1 MAITGSTMSP
11 LVSVEW
17 LSQHLD
23 DPNLI
28 ILDASVAKVVGMAPL
43 EYSHFSC
50 IPNALFLDLADK
62 FHLASSALSNT
73 MPTNKQF
80 SEQASALGIKPE
92 SKIVIYDNQGV
103 YSAPR
108 AWWMFKS
115 MGIDNVAV
123 LNGGLPAWLAQGL
136 KTHSQYKTADDI
148 GEVSGNLQENTVLT
162 AQQVLAATDNSE
174 QQIVDARSYSRFCG
188 TAKEP
193 RPGLRSGHIP
203 NSVCVHFATLLNE
216 GRYKSEQALTEI
228 FATAGLDKNKQL
240 IASCGSGMTAC
251 IVLLAG
257 YQIGFKQLALYDGS
271 WSEWGADHSLPTS
284 TLS

>member
-1 MAITGSTMSP
+1 MSP

-23 DPNLI
+23 DPNLV
-28 ILDASVAKVVGMAPL
+28 ILDASVAKIVGMTPI
-43 EYSHFSC
+43 EYKQFCC
-50 IPNALFLDLADK
+50 IPNALFLDLAGR
-62 FHLASSALSNT
+62 FHLASSPLSNT
-73 MPTNKQF
+73 MPTSKQF

-115 MGIDNVAV
+115 MGIDNVTV
-123 LNGGLPAWLAQGL
+123 LNGGLPAWLALGM
-136 KTHSQYKTADDI
+136 KTHSQYKTADEI
-148 GEVSGNLQENTVLT
+148 GEVSGHLQDDSLVT
-162 AQQVLAATDNSE
+162 AQQVLTATDDSE

-203 NSVCVHFATLLNE
+203 NSVCVHFATLLNK
-216 GRYKSEQALTEI
+216 GSYKSEQALTEI
-228 FATAGLDKNKQL
+228 FAAAELDKNKQL

-257 YQIGFKQLALYDGS
+257 YQIGFQKLALYDGS